1 MYIILGYLWQYI
13 TNPKAII
20 ALSLFVALVSS
31 YSVLP
36 RHIFWALTASY
47 MLGLI
52 CYGIYWLVQRRRHT
66 VQGEELANAIQQD
79 TKAEYGQQKN
89 KEELQLINQQMKD
102 SIQLIRKSKLGDKK
116 GNAALYELPW
126 YMVIGNPAAG
136 KSSAIYNSGLKFPFE
151 ETHQKM
157 ISAGLSG
164 TRNCDWFFSTEGVLL
179 DTAGR
184 YSVYAEDHSEWLGFL
199 NILKKNRSRAPVNGL
214 IVIVSIAE
222 LIGQSPENSLKL
234 AKNLRARIQDLT
246 ERLEVVVPVYV
257 VFSKMDLIAGFTEFF
272 DCYEAQEYNQAWG
285 ATLPYEQNSSQNAV
299 ELFEHHYNLLYDG
312 LKGVSTTHLSRRHS
326 QNISP
331 SVMTF
336 PLEFK
341 TLKPALKSFISTLF
355 EDNPYQFQPVFRGFY
370 FTSALQ
376 EGIIESP
383 MTKQIAQEFHLSQ
396 ITQAEPSDHNIA
408 LQNHGYFLK
417 GLFSN
422 IILKDKN
429 LVKQH
434 INPGRKRQRYLAFI
448 GTLLGVSIILG
459 LWVWSYRN
467 NQQLIA
473 DVQAD
478 LDKVVHLEKAS
489 GQQLST
495 QLEALLIL
503 QERLQQLD
511 EFDEHRPLKFRF
523 GLYQGNQLRE
533 TLKAEY
539 LKGIRQIVLQPTQ
552 QNIAQYL
559 QRVKNNEETLKA
571 NHINVEV
578 KQVAKTGQYLEPL
591 DTNPQDAYNA
601 LKAYLMMSNPQYMD
615 AGHLSDQVTRFWRSW
630 VDANRGQM
638 SRGDM
643 IQQAEQ
649 VLSYAMTLTGD
660 QQFPVL
666 DADTQ
671 LVDQTRQVL
680 LSVIRGMPARDR
692 VYNEIKMRA
701 AVRFPALTAGQIVG
715 ENNKGAVLGSYA
727 LPGVFTQKAWDEYVS
742 SAIDEAANK
751 PTDSK
756 DWVLNSRQSDDLTFS
771 GSPEQ
776 IRKQLVALYKQEY
789 IAEWKKFLNGIYYA
803 KAPQFSQQSKN
814 IDILGEPQNS
824 PIRILFERIA
834 IETNWDNPVVQAELA
849 VPQKGFIAWF
859 KRKVLN
865 RSDAQMSQQVSNK
878 AQGPISQEYQMF
890 YQLVRKRDD
899 QQNKSLLDEYMQN
912 LAQVRSK
919 FNDLKN
925 AGEIGPS
932 AMALVKQTI
941 SDQNSVFN
949 TAQKH
954 IDERMLV
961 GLSDIDQQIIQK
973 LLVSPLT
980 QSFASL
986 ITPAQEEINKLWII
1000 QAYQPFQAN
1009 LSQKYPFNSSV
1020 SLQATS
1026 NEIGQIFGDTGSIAR
1041 FVKEILDPLVI
1052 RRGYT
1057 LTSKTWK
1064 DLGISLNPQ
1073 FVMNF
1078 QRYVA
1083 PINGMATGTLD
1094 QPTATPAANQSNF
1107 QFYPLQNPQ
1116 LLSYTI
1122 DIDGQR
1128 MLYENGIQQWVN
1140 FVWPNRS
1147 AIPGARITA
1156 VDLQGQTHTIFDEP
1170 GEYGINRLIDSAQRK
1185 EQNGSF
1191 EMVWRSKTDPS
1202 VFVKVNFR
1210 LISGSSSGGI
1220 GSSRGYSGL
1229 QLVDKVTT
1237 DKAVRVVSAQPA
1249 PAVSAVGLKP
1259 AGSAVVP
1266 QTGGTS

>member
-36 RHIFWALTASY
+36 RHIFWALAASY

-184 YSVYAEDHSEWLGFL
+184 YSVYAEDYSEWLGFL
-199 NILKKNRSRAPVNGL
+199 NILKKNRSKAPVNGL

-272 DCYEAQEYNQAWG
+272 DCYETQEYNQAWG

-396 ITQAEPSDHNIA
+396 IAQAEPSDHNIA

-434 INPGRKRQRYLAFI
+434 INPSRKRQRYLAFI
-448 GTLLGVSIILG
+448 GALLGVSIILG

-865 RSDAQMSQQVSNK
+865 RSDAQMSQQLSNK

-961 GLSDIDQQIIQK
+961 GLNDIDQQMIQK

-1078 QRYVA
+1078 QRYVT

>member
-13 TNPKAII
+13 TNPRAII

-36 RHIFWALTASY
+36 RHIFWALAASY

-199 NILKKNRSRAPVNGL
+199 NILKKNRSKAPVNGL

-272 DCYEAQEYNQAWG
+272 DCYETQEYNQAWG

-396 ITQAEPSDHNIA
+396 IAQAEPSDHNIA

-434 INPGRKRQRYLAFI
+434 INPSRKRQRYLAFI
-448 GTLLGVSIILG
+448 GALLGVSIILG

-865 RSDAQMSQQVSNK
+865 RSDAQMSQQLSNK

-961 GLSDIDQQIIQK
+961 GLNDIDQQMIQK

-1078 QRYVA
+1078 QRYIT

-1140 FVWPNRS
+1140 FVWPNHS

-1249 PAVSAVGLKP
+1249 PAVSAV
-1259 AGSAVVP
+1259 VP
-1266 QTGGTS
+1266 RTGGTS

>member
-1 MYIILGYLWQYI
+1 MYIILGYVWQYI

-20 ALSLFVALVSS
+20 ALSLLVALISS

-36 RHIFWALTASY
+36 RPLFLALLASY
-47 MLGLI
+47 ILGLLI
-52 CYGIYWLVQRRRHT
+52 YGIYWLIQRKRHA
-66 VQGEELANAIQQD
+66 VQGEELANAIEQD
-79 TKAEYGQQKN
+79 TQTEYGQQKN
-89 KEELQLINQQMKD
+89 KEELQLIHQQMKE

-164 TRNCDWFFSTEGVLL
+164 TRNCDWFFSTEGILL

-184 YSVYAEDHSEWLGFL
+184 YSVYSEDHSEWLGFL
-199 NILKKNRSRAPVNGL
+199 NLLKKNRAKAPVNGL

-222 LIGQSPENSLKL
+222 LVSQSPESSLKL

-246 ERLEVVVPVYV
+246 ERLEVVVPVYL

-285 ATLPYEQNSSQNAV
+285 ATLPYEQSSSQNAV
-299 ELFEHHYNLLYDG
+299 ELFEQHYNLLYDG

-341 TLKPALKSFISTLF
+341 TLKPALKSFIGTLF

-376 EGIIESP
+376 EGVVESP
-383 MTKQIAQEFHLSQ
+383 MTEQVAQEFQLTQ
-396 ITQAEPSDHNIA
+396 ISHAEPQGVQRSGA
-408 LQNHGYFLK
+408 PNHGYFLK
-417 GLFSN
+417 GLFSS
-422 IILKDKN
+422 IILKDKD

-434 INPGRKRQRYLAFI
+434 INPAKKRQRYIAFM
-448 GTLLGVSIILG
+448 GALVGVSIVLG

-489 GQQLST
+489 GQELST
-495 QLEALLIL
+495 QLDALLIL

-511 EFDEHRPLKFRF
+511 EFSAHRPLKFRF
-523 GLYQGNQLRE
+523 GLYQGDQLRE
-533 TLKAEY
+533 RLKAEY
-539 LKGIRQIVLQPTQ
+539 LKGVRQVVLQPTQ

-559 QRVKNNEETLKA
+559 KRVKSNEETLKA
-571 NHINVEV
+571 NHANVEI
-578 KQVAKTGQYLEPL
+578 KQVARTGQYLEPS

-601 LKAYLMMSNPQYMD
+601 LKAYLMLSNPQYRD

-630 VDANRGQM
+630 LDASRGQM
-638 SRGDM
+638 PRGDM

-649 VLSYAMTLTGD
+649 ILTYAMMLSHD
-660 QQFPVL
+660 PLFPVL
-666 DADTQ
+666 DSDTQ

-701 AVRFPALTAGQIVG
+701 AVRFPALTVSQLVG
-715 ENNKGAVLGSYA
+715 DQNKSVVLGSYA
-727 LPGVFTQKAWDEYVS
+727 LPGVFTQKAWTEYVNT
-742 SAIDEAANK
+742 AIDEAANK

-789 IAEWKKFLNGIYYA
+789 IAEWKKFLNGMYYA
-803 KAPQFSQQSKN
+803 KAAQFSQQAKM
-814 IDILGEPQNS
+814 IDVLGEPQNS
-824 PIRILFERIA
+824 PIRTLLERVA
-834 IETNWDNPVVQAELA
+834 IETNWDNPLVQAELA
-849 VPQKGFIAWF
+849 VPQKGFVAWF

-865 RSDAQMSQQVSNK
+865 RSDTQLSQQALTK

-899 QQNKSLLDEYMQN
+899 QQNLSLLDEYMQN

-932 AMALVKQTI
+932 AMTLVKQTI
-941 SDQNSVFN
+941 NDQSSVFN
-949 TAQKH
+949 STQKY
-954 IDERMLV
+954 IDEKVMV
-961 GLSDIDQQIIQK
+961 GLSEVDQQ
-973 LLVSPLT
+973 LLQNFVVTPLT
-980 QSFASL
+980 QTFASL
-986 ITPAQEEINKLWII
+986 ISPAQEEINKLWMM

-1009 LSQKYPFNSSV
+1009 LSQKYPFNTAV

-1026 NEIGQIFGDTGSIAR
+1026 NEIGQIFGETGSIAR
-1041 FVKEILDPLVI
+1041 FVKETLDPLVI

-1078 QRYVA
+1078 QQYVA
-1083 PINGMATGTLD
+1083 PVNGMATGTLE
-1094 QPTATPAANQSNF
+1094 QPAAAPASNQSNF

-1191 EMVWRSKTDPS
+1191 EMIWKSKTDPAL
-1202 VFVKVNFR
+1202 FVKVNFR
-1210 LISGSSSGGI
+1210 LISGNNAGAV
-1220 GSSRGYSGL
+1220 GSSRGYTGL

-1249 PAVSAVGLKP
+1249 PVSSAAP
-1259 AGSAVVP
+1259 AAAPQPGGS
-1266 QTGGTS
+1266 S

>member
-13 TNPKAII
+13 TNPRAII

-199 NILKKNRSRAPVNGL
+199 NILKKNRSKAPVNGL

-272 DCYEAQEYNQAWG
+272 DCYETQEYNQAWG

-341 TLKPALKSFISTLF
+341 TLKPALKNFISTLF

-396 ITQAEPSDHNIA
+396 IAQAEPSDHNIA

-434 INPGRKRQRYLAFI
+434 INPSRKRQRYLAFI
-448 GTLLGVSIILG
+448 GALVGVSIILG

-865 RSDAQMSQQVSNK
+865 RSDAQMSQQLSNK

-961 GLSDIDQQIIQK
+961 GLNDIDQQMIQK

-1078 QRYVA
+1078 QRYVT

-1140 FVWPNRS
+1140 FVWPNHS

-1249 PAVSAVGLKP
+1249 PAVSAV
-1259 AGSAVVP
+1259 VP
-1266 QTGGTS
+1266 RTGGTS

>member
-13 TNPKAII
+13 TNPRAII

-36 RHIFWALTASY
+36 RHIFWALAASY

-199 NILKKNRSRAPVNGL
+199 NILKKNRSKAPVNGL

-246 ERLEVVVPVYV
+246 ERLEVVVPVYL

-272 DCYEAQEYNQAWG
+272 DCYEAQEYNQAWD

-299 ELFEHHYNLLYDG
+299 ELFEHHYNLLYNG

-434 INPGRKRQRYLAFI
+434 INPSRKRQRYLAFI
-448 GTLLGVSIILG
+448 GALLGVSIILG

-961 GLSDIDQQIIQK
+961 GLNDIDQQMIQK

-1073 FVMNF
+1073 FVLNF

-1249 PAVSAVGLKP
+1249 PAVSTVGLKP

>member
-13 TNPKAII
+13 TNPRAII

-36 RHIFWALTASY
+36 RHIFWALAASY

-199 NILKKNRSRAPVNGL
+199 NILKKNRSKAPVNGL

-246 ERLEVVVPVYV
+246 ERLEVVVPVYL

-272 DCYEAQEYNQAWG
+272 DCYETQEYNQAWG

-396 ITQAEPSDHNIA
+396 IAQAEPSDHNIA

-434 INPGRKRQRYLAFI
+434 INPSRKRQRYLAFI
-448 GTLLGVSIILG
+448 GALLGVSIILG

-865 RSDAQMSQQVSNK
+865 RSDAQMSQQLSNK

-961 GLSDIDQQIIQK
+961 GLNDIDQQMIQK

-1078 QRYVA
+1078 QRYVT

-1249 PAVSAVGLKP
+1249 PAVSAV
-1259 AGSAVVP
+1259 VP
-1266 QTGGTS
+1266 RTGGTS